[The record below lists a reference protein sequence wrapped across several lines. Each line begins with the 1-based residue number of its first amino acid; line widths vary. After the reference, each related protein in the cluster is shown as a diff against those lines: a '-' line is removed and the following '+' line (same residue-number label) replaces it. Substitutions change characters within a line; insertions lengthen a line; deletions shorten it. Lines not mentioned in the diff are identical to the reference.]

1 MQFRKDA
8 SWMPEFIVV
17 ACAQPETDDG
27 FAAVARALTELLMDM
42 LELLV
47 LSVPGLC
54 VPVKGSKAAATAAE
68 A

>member
-1 MQFRKDA
+1 
-8 SWMPEFIVV
+8 MPEFIVV

-47 LSVPGLC
+47 LRV
-54 VPVKGSKAAATAAE
+54 
-68 A
+68 